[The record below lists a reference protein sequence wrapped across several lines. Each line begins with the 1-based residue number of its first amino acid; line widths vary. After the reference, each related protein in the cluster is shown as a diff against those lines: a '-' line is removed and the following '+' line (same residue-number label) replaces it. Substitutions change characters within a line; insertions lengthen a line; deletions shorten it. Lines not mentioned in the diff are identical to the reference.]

1 MKVICIFNPH
11 KVWRITPGKIY
22 DLYPYY
28 YNNDFNL
35 DKWLIDDKGEEF
47 LFVNGLELY
56 SDYFITLDKWR
67 ERQLKEI
74 GIE

>member
-1 MKVICIFNPH
+1 MKVICICNPH

-22 DLYPYY
+22 DLYPYD

-74 GIE
+74 GI